1 MTGTGDGR
9 AWVRLVVRGRD
20 GFIVATTFRTA
31 VVVGKARRFSGDGE
45 PAQWRAW
52 LWPEAGIQLGDTP
65 SFPVEGPAGDVQRA
79 LRRRY
84 DEEGAWWK

>member
-31 VVVGKARRFSGDGE
+31 VVVGKARRFSEDGE
-45 PAQWRAW
+45 PA
-52 LWPEAGIQLGDTP
+52 
-65 SFPVEGPAGDVQRA
+65 
-79 LRRRY
+79 
-84 DEEGAWWK
+84 